1 VEGVVAQRPR
11 ELNHQSQWPRMN
23 FVSRNQ
29 GHTVITQIP
38 LMLLGA
44 TAIFALPFLAFSLIH
59 ILRGTDAEG
68 KWFSLVFGLLIGW
81 LLLEFV
87 ATRETIEIDPTTRT
101 LTHVIHGIFRR
112 RRQSIDLSRM
122 TEVRIE
128 MRKDMRGRSYDYLY
142 IAGNGQRC
150 LLNTPGKT
158 LNHRAAAKLLG
169 EVTGLPFEIAKG
181 EPITRQSP

>member
-1 VEGVVAQRPR
+1 
-11 ELNHQSQWPRMN
+11 MN

-29 GHTVITQIP
+29 TNIVIRQIP

-44 TAIFALPFLAFSLIH
+44 TAIFSLPFLAFSLIH

-87 ATRETIEIDPTTRT
+87 ATREKLEIYPTTKT
-101 LTHVIHGIFRR
+101 LTHLVSGVFRR
-112 RRQSIDLSRM
+112 RSQSVDYSRM
-122 TEVRIE
+122 SEVRIE
-128 MRKDMRGRSYDYLY
+128 VRKDTRGKLYDYLY
-142 IAGNGQRC
+142 IVGDGRRC

-158 LNHRAAAKLLG
+158 LNHRATAKLLG
-169 EVTGLPFEIAKG
+169 ELTGLPFEITKG
-181 EPITRQSP
+181 EPITWQSR

>member
-1 VEGVVAQRPR
+1 
-11 ELNHQSQWPRMN
+11 MN

-29 GHTVITQIP
+29 TNTVIRQIP

-68 KWFSLVFGLLIGW
+68 KWFSLVFGLFIGW

-87 ATRETIEIDPTTRT
+87 ATREKLEIDPTTRT
-101 LTHVIHGIFRR
+101 LTHLVSGVFRR
-112 RRQSIDLSRM
+112 RRQSVDLSQM

-128 MRKDMRGRSYDYLY
+128 TRKDTRGKSYDYLY
-142 IAGNGQRC
+142 IAGNGRRC

-158 LNHRAAAKLLG
+158 LNHRSTAKLLG
-169 EVTGLPFEIAKG
+169 ELTGLPFAIAKG
-181 EPITRQSP
+181 EPITCQSR